1 MIKVKENIGE
11 YFQNPGMGRDFLN
24 MKPKAGSYLKDS
36 FDIHKNV
43 KLFYGIKDIY
53 VYIKI

>member
-1 MIKVKENIGE
+1 
-11 YFQNPGMGRDFLN
+11 MGRDFLN

-43 KLFYGIKDIY
+43 KLLHGIKDIY